1 MYSLVHSPQ
10 VAAAQRLVKVL
21 NHLHRKMTK
30 VQVLTVPRKLLNRL
44 VKALMMF
51 YEQGKGK
58 LVFCL

>member
-10 VAAAQRLVKVL
+10 VAAAQCLVKVL
-21 NHLHRKMTK
+21 NHLNRKMTK

-51 YEQGKGK
+51 YKQGKGK